1 MRKEHFCWRSGYRL
15 EKFHEGS
22 VKPFEVREGKGNIG
36 LEEGFNELW
45 ALVIGGSANHFA
57 AATLSQIGV
66 GDSSVAANATQTD
79 LQATP
84 NILYKGMTTGYPTSK
99 AEVGKMYFRSEF
111 ATNEANFAWEEWSV
125 KQSVSSLNLNRKVE
139 NLGTKNGGTWALE
152 IYLAL
157 QNA

>member
-36 LEEGFNELW
+36 LEEGFDKIW
-45 ALVIGGSANHFA
+45 ALVIGGLNPFDNASAR
-57 AATLSQIGV
+57 IGV
-66 GDSSVAANATQTD
+66 GDSSIAANASQTG

-84 NILYKGMTTGYPTSK
+84 NILYKGMTIGYPTNK
-99 AEVGKMYFRSEF
+99 AQVGRMYFRSEF
-111 ATNEANFAWEEWSV
+111 ATNEANFAWEEWAV
-125 KQSVSSLNLNRKVE
+125 DENTDAKNLNRKVE

-152 IYLAL
+152 IYLQL
-157 QNA
+157 QN